1 MKNIYL
7 NSLEL
12 KIFNM
17 DINIRK
23 KFLSSTNKKLINLFH
38 IVDKLETS
46 LEILE
51 NPKINQSIQKIND
64 ELLYIFYQVQHQL
77 KQWEIN
83 NHDKKDITIAN

>member
-1 MKNIYL
+1 
-7 NSLEL
+7 
-12 KIFNM
+12 M